1 MTPEHTEPEP
11 TAEDPADFGAVYEDL
26 LGLARAHFRD
36 QPRSHTLQPTAL
48 VHEAFL
54 KIAGSRS
61 EAPADHDHLLGVACK
76 AMRQVLVDHARKR
89 KALKRGGG
97 AGSWARVTLAGV
109 GADQPE
115 WDILEL
121 DELIDRLADLD
132 PRQASLIELRFF
144 GGLTTEQAARI
155 IGVTERTAYLDWKMA
170 RAWLQT
176 QLTGER

>member
-1 MTPEHTEPEP
+1 MDDDTELQPPAGEE
-11 TAEDPADFGAVYEDL
+11 AEFGALYNDL

-48 VHEAFL
+48 VHEVFV
-54 KIAGSRS
+54 KIAGSSAAVPTDR
-61 EAPADHDHLLGVACK
+61 EHLLGVACK

-109 GADQPE
+109 GTDQPE
-115 WDILEL
+115 WNVLEL
-121 DELIDRLADLD
+121 DELINRLGSLD
-132 PRQASLIELRFF
+132 PRQARLVELRFF
-144 GGLTTEQAARI
+144 GGLTTEQAARVL
-155 IGVTERTAYLDWKMA
+155 GVTERTAFLDWKMA

-176 QLTGER
+176 QLTGDE